1 MAGVYVFSRQFGFV
15 YANPKVPKRPQPAPA
30 VSLQPVTFNFIVNS
44 TIEAGRT
51 PAQHHRMNRKEEVLQ
66 DVVIKFAG
74 DSGDGMQLTG
84 SQFTNNTALMG
95 IDLATFPDF
104 PAEIRAPQ
112 GTLPG
117 VSGYQ
122 LRFSSD
128 QVFTPGDECD
138 VLVAMNAAALKAN
151 LKGLKKGGK
160 IIANTDGF
168 DTKNL
173 RLANY
178 PESVNPLEDD
188 SLANYTVIKMDVTKM
203 TREALKDFTMGT
215 KEKDRAKNM
224 FVLGFLYW
232 MYNRNMESTL
242 QFFKDKFGKK
252 PEIFESNVKVL
263 QAGYHFGDTTETFTT
278 TYRVEKAK
286 MPAGVYRS
294 VMGNQAL
301 AYGLIA
307 AARKSGLPL
316 FLGSYPITPASDILH
331 ELSRHKSFGVRTFQA
346 EDEIAAITSAIGAA
360 YGGALGVTT
369 TSGPGMALKAEAM
382 GLAAMLEIPLLI
394 CNIQRGGPS
403 TGLPTKTE
411 QSDLL
416 QAYYGRNGECPMP
429 VVSASTPSDC
439 FDAVYEAVRIAVQ
452 HMTPVIFLSDG
463 YIANGAEPWKF
474 PKSADLAPIEVK
486 FKTELGPEE
495 TTFQPYLRD
504 EKLVRPWAIPGTP
517 GLEHRVGGLEKQNI
531 TGNVSYDPEN
541 HQLMVKIREEK
552 VARIADHIAPQTLD
566 SGPEKGDML
575 VLGWGST
582 YGAIKSAAAELQKE
596 GYAVSHAHLR
606 HLRPFPANLGEILR
620 SFKHVLIPEINNG
633 QLIRIIRDQYLVNAV
648 GYNKVMGVPITRT
661 ELVMKIRELLG
672 SNN

>member
-1 MAGVYVFSRQFGFV
+1 M
-15 YANPKVPKRPQPAPA
+15 NKQP
-30 VSLQPVTFNFIVNS
+30 T
-44 TIEAGRT
+44 
-51 PAQHHRMNRKEEVLQ
+51 VLQ

-84 SQFTNNTALMG
+84 SQFTNNTALLG

-128 QVFTPGDECD
+128 RIFTPGDECD
-138 VLVAMNAAALKAN
+138 VLVAMNAAALKTN

-168 DTKNL
+168 DAKNL

-178 PESVNPLEDD
+178 PENIQPLEDG
-188 SLANYTVIKMDVTKM
+188 SLNNYELIKMDVTKM
-203 TREALKDFTMGT
+203 TRESLKDITLGT

-232 MYNRNMESTL
+232 MYNRDLGNTI
-242 QFFKDKFGKK
+242 QFLTDKFEKK
-252 PEIFESNVKVL
+252 PVILESNIKVL
-263 QAGYHFGDTTETFTT
+263 KAGYNYGDTTETFTT
-278 TYRVEKAK
+278 TYTVEKAK
-286 MPAGVYRS
+286 MPAGIYRS
-294 VMGNQAL
+294 IMGNQAL

-307 AARKSGLPL
+307 ASEKSRLPL

-331 ELSRHKSFGVRTFQA
+331 ELSKHKNFGVKTFQA

-382 GLAAMLEIPLLI
+382 GLAVMMEIPLLI
-394 CNIQRGGPS
+394 INVQRGGPS

-439 FDAVYEAVRIAVQ
+439 FNAVYEAVRISVE

-474 PKSADLAPIEVK
+474 PKANELPPITIH
-486 FKTELGPEE
+486 FKQQLEE
-495 TTFQPYLRD
+495 GEETFQPYKRNQQ
-504 EKLVRPWAIPGTP
+504 LVRPWAVPGTP
-517 GLEHRVGGLEKQNI
+517 TLEHRIGGLEKQDV
-531 TGNVSYDPEN
+531 TGNVSYDPDN
-541 HQLMVKIREEK
+541 HQHMVNTRQAK
-552 VARIADHIAPQTLD
+552 VDTIANFLPEQTID
-566 SGPEKGDML
+566 NGPATGKVL

-582 YGAIKSAAAELQKE
+582 YGAIKTAVAQLLAE

-606 HLRPFPANLGEILR
+606 YIRPFPKNLGTLLHQFEQ
-620 SFKHVLIPEINNG
+620 VLIPEINNG
-633 QLIRIIRDQYLVNAV
+633 QLIKIIRDVYLINAK
-648 GYNKVMGVPITRT
+648 GYNKVMGIPITKT
-661 ELVMKIRELLG
+661 ELVEAIKKLLIPA
-672 SNN
+672 